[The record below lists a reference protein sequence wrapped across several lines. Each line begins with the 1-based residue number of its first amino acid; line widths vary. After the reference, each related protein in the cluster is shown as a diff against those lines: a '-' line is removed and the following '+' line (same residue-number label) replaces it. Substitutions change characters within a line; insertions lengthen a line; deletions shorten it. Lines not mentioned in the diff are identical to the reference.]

1 MEWRGAVSRRV
12 AILRGGAVLRRVVR
26 SSDTYEGSDLERCEG
41 VLRRVDACA
50 PVLQQSAG
58 VFENGTRICSGSE

>member
-1 MEWRGAVSRRV
+1 MGCGAVLRRV

-41 VLRRVDACA
+41 VLRRTRACA

-58 VFENGTRICSGSE
+58 VFENGTRICSSRE